1 MIDLIIEYFYAN
13 ISLIIIDIFLYN
25 YFIKFFR
32 LIYYN
37 LYWYFKIK
45 KKNGKQKWGDLKFN
59 IYGFWGKLNKWC
71 YLINWFVKYRGCN
84 FCLKIYKINYNIK
97 VLITFLENV

>member
-1 MIDLIIEYFYAN
+1 MIDLIIEYFYAI

-45 KKNGKQKWGDLKFN
+45 KKW
-59 IYGFWGKLNKWC
+59 
-71 YLINWFVKYRGCN
+71 
-84 FCLKIYKINYNIK
+84 
-97 VLITFLENV
+97 